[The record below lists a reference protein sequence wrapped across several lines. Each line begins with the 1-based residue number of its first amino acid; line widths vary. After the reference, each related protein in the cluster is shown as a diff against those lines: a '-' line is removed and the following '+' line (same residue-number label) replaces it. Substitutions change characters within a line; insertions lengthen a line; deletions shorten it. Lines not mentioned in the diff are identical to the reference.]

1 MRIAAR
7 VFANQTDHFQH
18 LVDLFVHNRL
28 VRFAADGQTF
38 RNDFVDRHSGVE
50 RSNRVLEN
58 HLNLRREALALG
70 DVLLV
75 GVFALHFVEL
85 VRGCGFEDFS
95 VLCVHL
101 VCHRVGVDFVAL
113 FVVESRLAD
122 FLAVL
127 GDDALQ
133 FFLARRVGL
142 LHFRLRRGNRVLVAL
157 HARGDALALE
167 VDVAGRNVIELD
179 DGAAGRG
186 LAAAGFAD
194 QPEDLA
200 LLDVEGNVIDR
211 LVRSEILTKML
222 YLQQYFLLSHWT
234 SPPLSASFSQCG

>member
-122 FLAVL
+122 FLA
-127 GDDALQ
+127 
-133 FFLARRVGL
+133 RRVAL

-167 VDVAGRNVIELD
+167 VDAAGRNVIELD